1 MRIFT
6 VLESPDGRPERVVV
20 IQEGFSWGAL
30 LFTVMWALWHRMW
43 VVAALLFA
51 VTSFLTVAVALEL
64 LGPGLV
70 SLLNFGISLVFA
82 CEARRLQEAS
92 LERAGFRHSGLIQ
105 ASNAEA
111 AELTYFSGRVP
122 FAAEP
127 ASARRAAAHT
137 DTLGIFGN
145 V

>member
-6 VLESPDGRPERVVV
+6 VLESPDSKPERVAF
-20 IQEGFSWGAL
+20 IQEGFSWGAF

-43 VVAALLFA
+43 VMAALLFA

-64 LGPGLV
+64 LGPGMA

-82 CEARRLQEAS
+82 CEARRLQEVS

-105 ASNAEA
+105 ASNTEA
-111 AELTYFSGRVP
+111 AELTYFSGRVLS
-122 FAAEP
+122 AAEP
-127 ASARRAAAHT
+127 VSARRVAAHA
-137 DTLGIFGN
+137 DTLGIFGK